1 MADLRNQEMTL
12 VTPAVNSAER
22 EGRRLPSWLL
32 SSLIHL
38 GLLLGLALLQLTIF
52 SEREDPCSFT
62 ALSPDESLDGLMV
75 ELPDGEF
82 SAYSL
87 AVEAENSNFIDD
99 DVADAADLALDGVE
113 GAEGVEGVAGADGVA
128 GVDAAG
134 IADSGTAGGFD
145 TETGIAESE
154 PGMSDSE
161 SGATAETA
169 VCVFSAAEPNWF
181 RFQVTPVPTEVVSEI
196 WSTAFGADLV
206 GAVDSVVDSAADAV
220 AARVEGS
227 SDETQVTAPCG
238 LLASGSF
245 AGPVE
250 AGVTGAS
257 VFDVAARNARFGAEE
272 SFFLRHYGGEP
283 WG

>member
-62 ALSPDESLDGLMV
+62 ALSPNESLDGLMV

-99 DVADAADLALDGVE
+99 DVADAAIDGVE
-113 GAEGVEGVAGADGVA
+113 NADVAESGSGSKGAVVSAAKDGTSA
-128 GVDAAG
+128 
-134 IADSGTAGGFD
+134 
-145 TETGIAESE
+145 ETGVVSAGSALAESAE
-154 PGMSDSE
+154 TGVV
-161 SGATAETA
+161 AKATTAEFP
-169 VCVFSAAEPNWF
+169 VAEPNWF
-181 RFQVTPVPTEVVSEI
+181 RFQITPVPLEVVSAACDV
-196 WSTAFGADLV
+196 W
-206 GAVDSVVDSAADAV
+206 SVVSGANLAVVEEFIANSASDAV
-220 AARVEGS
+220 ATRIESASFE
-227 SDETQVTAPCG
+227 EKQVTALRELPLPG
-238 LLASGSF
+238 PF
-245 AGPVE
+245 AGLAAA
-250 AGVTGAS
+250 AGVTGAL
-257 VFDVAARNARFGAEE
+257 DLGMVAWDACSRADE

>member
-22 EGRRLPSWLL
+22 VGRRLPSWLL

-62 ALSPDESLDGLMV
+62 ALSPNESLDGLMV

-99 DVADAADLALDGVE
+99 DVTDAAMDGVE
-113 GAEGVEGVAGADGVA
+113 S
-128 GVDAAG
+128 AG
-134 IADSGTAGGFD
+134 IADSGSGSKDVVISDAKDGTSV
-145 TETGIAESE
+145 ETGVVSAGSALAES
-154 PGMSDSE
+154 
-161 SGATAETA
+161 AETGA
-169 VCVFSAAEPNWF
+169 VAKATTAVFPVAESNWF
-181 RFQVTPVPTEVVSEI
+181 RFQVAPVPLDVVSAACDD
-196 WSTAFGADLV
+196 WSVASGANLE
-206 GAVDSVVDSAADAV
+206 AVEESIANSAANAV
-220 AARVEGS
+220 AARIES
-227 SDETQVTAPCG
+227 ASFDEKQVTALRELPLPG
-238 LLASGSF
+238 PF
-245 AGPVE
+245 AGLAAT
-250 AGVTGAS
+250 AGVTSALVLGM
-257 VFDVAARNARFGAEE
+257 VAWDARSCADE